1 LVHELLINDYSFVFT
16 AKEAAKMEQKKR
28 QVYTACSPLF
38 YSEHHPVDEFKQTKK
53 KLYTLY
59 SITQG

>member
-28 QVYTACSPLF
+28 QVYTACSPVLF
-38 YSEHHPVDEFKQTKK
+38 WASPCGWV
-53 KLYTLY
+53 
-59 SITQG
+59 